1 MEEQAALARKEQTIT
16 YIGESLA
23 NTHKLKLDHCY
34 IKRDMRLREQWEPQ
48 ALDLED
54 DMYDSDN
61 DETLNAGI
69 MDI

>member
-1 MEEQAALARKEQTIT
+1 
-16 YIGESLA
+16 
-23 NTHKLKLDHCY
+23 
-34 IKRDMRLREQWEPQ
+34 MRLREQWEPQ